1 MNPNADLTLRRP
13 YALVLTLVANGTSV
27 LLGRSRVL
35 NLASS
40 QLARHRGGLVLVRV
54 RVRVRSRGIFSQ
66 GLGRAGNDFHHG
78 GEKQGQCDVK

>member
-1 MNPNADLTLRRP
+1 MGA
-13 YALVLTLVANGTSV
+13 SV
-27 LLGRSRVL
+27 LLSRSRVL

-54 RVRVRSRGIFSQ
+54 RVRSRGIFSQ
-66 GLGRAGNDFHHG
+66 GLGRAGNDFYHG

>member
-40 QLARHRGGLVLVRV
+40 QLARHRGGRV

-66 GLGRAGNDFHHG
+66 GLGRAGNDFYHG
-78 GEKQGQCDVK
+78 AEKQGQCDVK

>member
-40 QLARHRGGLVLVRV
+40 QLARHRGGLV
-54 RVRVRSRGIFSQ
+54 RSRRIFSQ

-78 GEKQGQCDVK
+78 GEKQGQSDVK

>member
-1 MNPNADLTLRRP
+1 MGA
-13 YALVLTLVANGTSV
+13 SV
-27 LLGRSRVL
+27 LLSRSRVL

-40 QLARHRGGLVLVRV
+40 QLARHRGG

-66 GLGRAGNDFHHG
+66 GLGRAGNDFYHG

>member
-1 MNPNADLTLRRP
+1 MGA
-13 YALVLTLVANGTSV
+13 SV
-27 LLGRSRVL
+27 LLSRSRVL

-40 QLARHRGGLVLVRV
+40 QLARHRGGLVLVLV

-66 GLGRAGNDFHHG
+66 GLGRAGNDFYHG